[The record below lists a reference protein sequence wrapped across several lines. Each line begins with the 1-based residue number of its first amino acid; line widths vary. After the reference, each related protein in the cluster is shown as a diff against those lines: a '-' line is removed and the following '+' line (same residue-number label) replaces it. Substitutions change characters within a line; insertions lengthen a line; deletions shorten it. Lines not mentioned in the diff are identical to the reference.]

1 LPGARLRARGRRL
14 YRELGYS
21 NSLWSHPVMKQVYS
35 CFTLEKKALAVQF
48 VCLIKKGLK
57 E

>member
-1 LPGARLRARGRRL
+1 LRARGRRL
-14 YRELGYS
+14 SRELGYAI
-21 NSLWSHPVMKQVYS
+21 SLWSHPVMKQVYS
-35 CFTLEKKALAVQF
+35 RFMLEKKALAVQF